1 MSDKDKL
8 MYFVNNE
15 LNNVPVSEKDR
26 TEMRNI
32 ISNTMNNNIT
42 IENDSIVA
50 DNDNIAVENNNID
63 ISQVKQESN
72 RVTVDSEIGG
82 SNVKLELNGEEAEGI
97 KNTIMNRIMNEN
109 KPVNVEKSEFDSI
122 TNQLFGDNIK
132 NEEARKYIL
141 GDSYEKGKDIDI
153 YGNQTY
159 ANKYGEFVAYNK
171 DKLKIEQGSKDYEE
185 LIDNLVG
192 NETKASR
199 ESFNTGFDN
208 ATKIVKEKE
217 DVEKA
222 FIDTNNRM
230 EGQWNSYIE
239 KIEGKGNNVKY
250 KNVRDKVLNGEAL
263 STPEEQQIFQELKD
277 EYSNIQ
283 KEYDKIVDTTGVSKE
298 RIFKYE
304 TDNKAKGAYTFR
316 NQKYDDYKT
325 RVKKMGAD
333 FSDKEIGQNGFVV
346 KTNVVD
352 KNIQKEAYDISRMTS
367 DNMASAL
374 GQWND
379 TKDDYKKILDNNADN
394 ISEDIKKLLNLDK
407 NNIDIGADGKE
418 VLKRKAA
425 AIQYGVSEADKTKSG
440 VNTLIGIDKNASIL
454 ADKYNI
460 SNDNIQY
467 LNNSTPTNDNPI
479 SLTMDSNGKV
489 GFSQSTIN
497 KMTDAERD
505 KYKDFKGTED
515 LTELSE
521 NISNRGYMK
530 DSITRNN
537 FKGKEEEFLEDINKK
552 WKNTKDATSS
562 YGMTKAEQFKKMGAS
577 DEMISKLE
585 KGERLTGKDL
595 KGFTYEKFD
604 ESYIEL
610 ANMDED
616 VIDNMLYEYQKDLSD
631 INSINPK
638 DKRTKAKAI
647 YDDIISKKASSLND
661 ISDDFEFNLDVSD
674 EKAVRK
680 FLENINANKTT
691 GDQINVAKM
700 MSEYVT
706 KSKSKNTKLSVGSIV
721 DAYSNNGTT
730 GVSNLIKDTNDKNAK
745 DMFNKA
751 FDKVIGILEKSGNED
766 LKNLGGHFKKMSR
779 DDSFTKDVIEKTAF
793 KETVDKAP
801 EFKTLQD
808 GKGMEIAK
816 KAMGNKYVKIGAGI
830 AAVAGVGA
838 MAIGAM
844 NNAAEERERKRQEM
858 NMLIA
863 SQNSSIRGGY

>member
-1 MSDKDKL
+1 MSFFSNDIKNRWIDEFGQGDYKENFLGLINDWEKLDKSESWVYEQLKDIFSSSPNDDSELKETNPDYGSGSTNDHNPDAYSTNQNSKIEKNLDSLLTESFGDKNL
-8 MYFVNNE
+8 EKHKKGIVKQLYGDKFDESKFDANKGFSMY
-15 LNNVPVSEKDR
+15 KD
-26 TEMRNI
+26 
-32 ISNTMNNNIT
+32 
-42 IENDSIVA
+42 
-50 DNDNIAVENNNID
+50 NNID
-63 ISQVKQESN
+63 AVAKYMA
-72 RVTVDSEIGG
+72 THKDEINQNFNIEDYYEGQNLTRYN
-82 SNVKLELNGEEAEGI
+82 SRYGE
-97 KNTIMNRIMNEN
+97 
-109 KPVNVEKSEFDSI
+109 
-122 TNQLFGDNIK
+122 QLD
-132 NEEARKYIL
+132 YI
-141 GDSYEKGKDIDI
+141 EKGKFIDNALSDIDK
-153 YGNQTY
+153 QY
-159 ANKYGEFVAYNK
+159 AQDIEQFRKDAGFKDNSDLVDKAKKHQQFTDVEYNKYQ
-171 DKLKIEQGSKDYEE
+171 DLKNRRNE
-185 LIDNLVG
+185 LI
-192 NETKASR
+192 S
-199 ESFNTGFDN
+199 
-208 ATKIVKEKE
+208 
-217 DVEKA
+217 
-222 FIDTNNRM
+222 
-230 EGQWNSYIE
+230 
-239 KIEGKGNNVKY
+239 KY
-250 KNVRDKVLNGEAL
+250 
-263 STPEEQQIFQELKD
+263 D
-277 EYSNIQ
+277 EVANQY
-283 KEYDKIVDTTGVSKE
+283 
-298 RIFKYE
+298 
-304 TDNKAKGAYTFR
+304 
-316 NQKYDDYKT
+316 NQKYGTNYSADEFYKEYEKKYKGGKTGTNVTNEGFYRERLRKDFGYLDYDTKEVTQDANGNSIFATIEPEKIDPNKIDLDAMKNSGLINDKYNELSNNDFGDYADIFDDK
-325 RVKKMGAD
+325 
-333 FSDKEIGQNGFVV
+333 N
-346 KTNVVD
+346 NVVD
-352 KNIQKEAYDISRMTS
+352 SN
-367 DNMASAL
+367 
-374 GQWND
+374 
-379 TKDDYKKILDNNADN
+379 
-394 ISEDIKKLLNLDK
+394 IKKLADLK
-407 NNIDIGADGKE
+407 RRGIDIGAEGEE
-418 VLKRKAA
+418 VLKYGAA
-425 AIQYGVSEADKTKSG
+425 SIGSGAEVGDTSLTAI
-440 VNTLIGIDKNASIL
+440 NKNASIL

-467 LNNSTPTNDNPI
+467 LNNSTTTTTNDNTI

-530 DSITRNN
+530 DAISKNN
-537 FKGKEEEFLEDINKK
+537 FKGTEDEFLEDINKK
-552 WKNTKDATSS
+552 WNSTKDATSKK
-562 YGMTKAEQFKKMGAS
+562 YGLSRTEQFKEMGAS

-595 KGFTYEKFD
+595 KGFSWQKFD
-604 ESYIEL
+604 ESYVEL
-610 ANMDED
+610 GKMNENTMNNMIDSYKKEGITSLNNLGANNNKK
-616 VIDNMLYEYQKDLSD
+616 V
-631 INSINPK
+631 
-638 DKRTKAKAI
+638 KAAAI
-647 YDDIISKKASSLND
+647 YENIIKKSNNSLNN

-680 FLENINANKTT
+680 FLENIQANRTT
-691 GDQINVAKM
+691 NDKIDVAKM

-706 KSKSKNTKLSVGSIV
+706 KSKSKNTKFSVGSIV

>member
-1 MSDKDKL
+1 MSFLDEVRKIEGYSNITEKQLRQMDPSKKIELIRKVSKKDKDPNINEADYGQEQYPGNHQEFNGSTNDINNTDSRTVWKIKDENGVEIETRDRNVYDEYINRINKKNNGNTNQYTGNNDFL
-8 MYFVNNE
+8 KNAFGEENLDKHKKGIAKQLYGDKFDESKFDANKGFSMY
-15 LNNVPVSEKDR
+15 
-26 TEMRNI
+26 
-32 ISNTMNNNIT
+32 
-42 IENDSIVA
+42 ND
-50 DNDNIAVENNNID
+50 NNID
-63 ISQVKQESN
+63 AVAKYMA
-72 RVTVDSEIGG
+72 THKDEINQNFNIEDYYEGQNLTRYN
-82 SNVKLELNGEEAEGI
+82 SRYGE
-97 KNTIMNRIMNEN
+97 
-109 KPVNVEKSEFDSI
+109 
-122 TNQLFGDNIK
+122 QLD
-132 NEEARKYIL
+132 YI
-141 GDSYEKGKDIDI
+141 EKGKFIDNALSDIDKQ
-153 YGNQTY
+153 YSQ
-159 ANKYGEFVAYNK
+159 
-171 DKLKIEQGSKDYEE
+171 DIEQFRKDAGFKDNSDLVDKAKKHQQFTEEEYTKYQVLKNRRNE
-185 LIDNLVG
+185 LI
-192 NETKASR
+192 S
-199 ESFNTGFDN
+199 
-208 ATKIVKEKE
+208 
-217 DVEKA
+217 
-222 FIDTNNRM
+222 
-230 EGQWNSYIE
+230 
-239 KIEGKGNNVKY
+239 KY
-250 KNVRDKVLNGEAL
+250 
-263 STPEEQQIFQELKD
+263 D
-277 EYSNIQ
+277 EVANQY
-283 KEYDKIVDTTGVSKE
+283 
-298 RIFKYE
+298 
-304 TDNKAKGAYTFR
+304 
-316 NQKYDDYKT
+316 NQKYGTNYTADEFYKEYEKKYKGGKTGTDVTNEGFYRERLRKDFGYLDYDTKEVTQDANGNSIFATIEPEKIDPNKIDLDAMKNSGLINDKYNELSNKDFGDYADIFDDK
-325 RVKKMGAD
+325 
-333 FSDKEIGQNGFVV
+333 N
-346 KTNVVD
+346 NVVD
-352 KNIQKEAYDISRMTS
+352 SN
-367 DNMASAL
+367 
-374 GQWND
+374 
-379 TKDDYKKILDNNADN
+379 
-394 ISEDIKKLLNLDK
+394 IKKLADLK
-407 NNIDIGADGKE
+407 RRGIDIGAEGEE
-418 VLKRKAA
+418 VLKYGAA
-425 AIQYGVSEADKTKSG
+425 SIGSGAEVGDTSLTAI
-440 VNTLIGIDKNASIL
+440 NKNASIL

-467 LNNSTPTNDNPI
+467 LNTKSTNKNPI
-479 SLTMDSNGKV
+479 SLSIDNDGKV
-489 GFSQSTIN
+489 SFSKSTWN
-497 KMTDAERD
+497 KMTSEERE
-505 KYKDFKGTED
+505 KYKNFKGTED

-530 DSITRNN
+530 DAISKNN
-537 FKGKEEEFLEDINKK
+537 FKGTEDEFLEGINKK
-552 WKNTKDATSS
+552 WNSTKDATSKK
-562 YGMTKAEQFKKMGAS
+562 YGLSRTEQFKEMGAS

-595 KGFTYEKFD
+595 KGFSWQKFD
-604 ESYIEL
+604 ESYVEL
-610 ANMDED
+610 GKMNENTMNNMIDSYKKEGITSLNNLDAN
-616 VIDNMLYEYQKDLSD
+616 N
-631 INSINPK
+631 N
-638 DKRTKAKAI
+638 KRVKAAAI
-647 YDDIISKKASSLND
+647 YENIIKKSDNSLND